1 MKKVIFFVFVILFL
15 CFKYSDTRSIINVP
29 RMARSITSGDIDL
42 DGDVDI
48 LTGHGYSS
56 QTQWSGISILLNE
69 NGNFHLE
76 DSIFLY
82 SAQTSVCLTKLSDNP
97 YPSIIGRHFDNDQ
110 SFIAIIN
117 WNISGYS
124 IEYYLMESGITGFT
138 TGNINNDQYPDVI
151 VYIGD
156 YDSWGVMYNNGIGGL
171 YEPEYFSTGIT
182 YPNGCACSDIDG
194 NGLDDIVL
202 TGIDTEIF
210 FNYPD
215 GFESIYSQTN
225 IGHEDPF
232 ILDFDLDGDKDI
244 ITYGCFWGYS
254 YLTMYRYVGD
264 TVFET
269 ISNFSFQQNTYTYS
283 VCDFNN
289 DSLPDVVFILSD
301 YSGLKIFYNKGD
313 FVLENPQ
320 FYEISFGF
328 LGYCFFSCKDYD
340 KNGYNDIAIVNNPG
354 AQQAS
359 KLFILFNDGQGNFQ
373 EDPLTNINEPF
384 ANLDHGN
391 SVNFCC
397 SPNPI
402 RNSTDFSFTI
412 SPNSNVD
419 LCIYDIKGRLINQ
432 LYRKE
437 FPSNGSSLTS
447 IQKIHW
453 DATSFNGQKCL
464 PGIYLATLT
473 IDGKPLQTIK
483 IIKN

>member
-289 DSLPDVVFILSD
+289 DSLPD
-301 YSGLKIFYNKGD
+301 
-313 FVLENPQ
+313 
-320 FYEISFGF
+320 EIGRA
-328 LGYCFFSCKDYD
+328 SCRER
-340 KNGYNDIAIVNNPG
+340 V
-354 AQQAS
+354 
-359 KLFILFNDGQGNFQ
+359 
-373 EDPLTNINEPF
+373 
-384 ANLDHGN
+384 
-391 SVNFCC
+391 
-397 SPNPI
+397 
-402 RNSTDFSFTI
+402 
-412 SPNSNVD
+412 
-419 LCIYDIKGRLINQ
+419 
-432 LYRKE
+432 
-437 FPSNGSSLTS
+437 
-447 IQKIHW
+447 
-453 DATSFNGQKCL
+453 
-464 PGIYLATLT
+464 
-473 IDGKPLQTIK
+473 
-483 IIKN
+483 